1 MRKNRRTNAKK
12 ERTIM
17 IASSVFVLSALTMTG
32 IYMKSNQTQEQDD
45 GYTLD
50 FTALEDNVDN
60 KYEEIAQNGQTGVE
74 EDSAEDMIAGNTAE
88 EIDNLEDDLDY
99 LPMEVGSGT
108 VTIPGLTD
116 RELED
121 APENPAADGETPEEK
136 PVAEASA
143 QGRKAGSG
151 TGADAGAT
159 DTPDVPQEQ
168 NEENADSA
176 ENAANV
182 DGAGEVDVA
191 ENADS
196 AESGEEVAQ
205 TLHFSES
212 DGLLQPVSG
221 EVLIP
226 FSMNSSVYFST
237 LDQFKYNPAL
247 MLTAETGAAV
257 SACADGRVIAIFE
270 NEEIGKAVTMEL
282 GDGYQ
287 ITYGQLEEIR
297 VSEGGYVEP
306 GEIIAFI
313 ASPTKYFSVEG
324 SNLYLKLTLNGVP
337 VDPEGLLR

>member
-1 MRKNRRTNAKK
+1 MRKNRRNNAKK

-50 FTALEDNVDN
+50 FTALEDSVDD
-60 KYEEIAQNGQTGVE
+60 KFEEIAENSQTGVT
-74 EDSAEDMIAGNTAE
+74 EDMPEDKVADNTTDE
-88 EIDNLEDDLDY
+88 TGNLEDDLDY

-121 APENPAADGETPEEK
+121 APENPSAAQEEPEQK
-136 PVAEASA
+136 PVAQASA
-143 QGRKAGSG
+143 QGRKGNSG
-151 TGADAGAT
+151 TGADADAT
-159 DTPDVPQEQ
+159 PTPDVPKEQ
-168 NEENADSA
+168 SEENADT
-176 ENAANV
+176 AANT
-182 DGAGEVDVA
+182 DGAGEADVA

-196 AESGEEVAQ
+196 AVSDEVEVP

-212 DGLLQPVSG
+212 DGLLWPVSG

-226 FSMNSSVYFST
+226 FSMDSSVYFST

-257 SACADGRVIAIFE
+257 AACAGGRVISVFE
-270 NEEIGKAVTMEL
+270 NEEIGKALTMEL
-282 GDGYQ
+282 GDGYE

-297 VSEGGYVEP
+297 VTEGSYVES

-324 SNLYLKLTLNGVP
+324 SNLYLKLTMNGVP